1 LLGLRVGL
9 PGTSASPVWI
19 AAGVSL
25 AGALL
30 FGRHVLIG
38 VFIAAVLAEHTVNP
52 LPLSLALAAANVI
65 EPLIAATALKRFVH
79 RRCDLLHPRDTAV
92 LLVFGAGL
100 GAALSA
106 TVGIC
111 AIFLSLGLE
120 SSAIVV
126 NWFTWWL
133 GDVSGII
140 LVTPLLVYLVRQ
152 PYRMPAPARVS
163 LGVLLVLATG
173 VVGQI
178 AFSGS
183 IERVWAL
190 PAQFVII
197 LLVIWTAF
205 GFGPRIS
212 MISVDLV
219 ATLAVVGAVRLRG
232 PFMGSSLNTTLLSLQ
247 VAMCA
252 LGIAVLILATLV
264 NQRAE
269 ALLAVEA
276 SRDLLEQK
284 VRERTAQLEELAT
297 HDPLTG
303 LLNRRGFAQVLSRAV
318 AQARRGRVSALL
330 YGDLD
335 EFKVCNDALGHAGGD
350 AALVGVA
357 DALRAEARS
366 VDAVARLGGDEF
378 AVLLDGAKLP
388 AALAVGERICG
399 RIEELSVSVG
409 ARMGMS
415 AGLAVVDGTLE
426 ADGLLGAADRA
437 MYSTKA
443 RPDGP
448 RVIVAGTDAPLDA
461 PDHGAGAAGS

>member
-1 LLGLRVGL
+1 
-9 PGTSASPVWI
+9 
-19 AAGVSL
+19 
-25 AGALL
+25 
-30 FGRHVLIG
+30 
-38 VFIAAVLAEHTVNP
+38 VFIAAALAEHTVNP

-92 LLVFGAGL
+92 LLAFGAGL
-100 GAALSA
+100 GAAVSA
-106 TVGIC
+106 SVGVA

-120 SSAIVV
+120 SSVFVV

-152 PYRMPAPARVS
+152 PYRMPSLARGS

-183 IERVWAL
+183 IDRVWAL
-190 PAQFVII
+190 PAQFVIM
-197 LLVIWTAF
+197 LLVIWAAF
-205 GFGPRIS
+205 GFGPRVS

-219 ATLAVVGAVRLRG
+219 AAVAVVAAVRLRG

-247 VAMCA
+247 AAMCA

-276 SRDLLEQK
+276 SRDVLEQK

-303 LLNRRGFAQVLSRAV
+303 LLNRRGFAGVLVRAV
-318 AQARRGRVSALL
+318 EQARRGHASALL

-335 EFKVCNDALGHAGGD
+335 DFKVCNDALGHAAGD
-350 AALVGVA
+350 TALVGVA
-357 DALRAEARS
+357 DTLRAEARS

-378 AVLLDGAKLP
+378 AVLLDGATLP
-388 AALAVGERICG
+388 SALTVSERICG

-415 AGLAVVDGTLE
+415 AGLAVVDGTLD
-426 ADGLLGAADRA
+426 ANGVLDAADRA

-443 RPDGP
+443 RADGP
-448 RVIVAGTDAPLDA
+448 RVVVAGPNATLDA
-461 PDHGAGAAGS
+461 DDHGAGAADS